1 MSTIAA
7 NVRDVFQRMKLAA
20 GRAGRDPESL
30 RLVAATKSVDVH
42 CILEAISAGATII
55 GENRVQEARG
65 KFKEIYG
72 EQSESIR
79 KGVQWHLIGHL
90 QTNKIKYIFDIFSL
104 IHSVDSLPLA
114 EEIQRGAEKRGLTTD
129 ILVEVNISGE
139 KTKFGVLPERVI
151 DLVKDISRL
160 KNIIVKG
167 LMTIPPPSESP
178 EDSRRYFKMLRIL
191 RDDINREGIDIKEL
205 SMGMSKDFEVA
216 IEEGATL
223 VRIGSAL
230 FGERKE

>member
-20 GRAGRDPESL
+20 GRVGRDPESL

-104 IHSVDSLPLA
+104 IHSVDSLQLA
-114 EEIQRGAEKRGLTTD
+114 EDIQRRAERLGLKID
-129 ILVEVNISGE
+129 VLIEVNLSGE
-139 KTKFGVLPERVI
+139 KTKFGIFPEKAFN
-151 DLVKDISRL
+151 LVKDISRL
-160 KNIIVKG
+160 KNIKLKG
-167 LMTIPPPSESP
+167 LMTIPPVSISP
-178 EDSRRYFKMLRIL
+178 EDSRRYFKMLRL
-191 RDDINREGIDIKEL
+191 MKDDINREGIEIKEL
-205 SMGMSKDFEVA
+205 SMGMSNDFEVA

-223 VRIGSAL
+223 VRIGTAI
-230 FGERKE
+230 FGERK

>member
-20 GRAGRDPESL
+20 GRVGRDPESL

-104 IHSVDSLPLA
+104 IHSVDSLQLA
-114 EEIQRGAEKRGLTTD
+114 EDIQRRAERLGLKID
-129 ILVEVNISGE
+129 VLIEVNLSGE
-139 KTKFGVLPERVI
+139 KTKFGIFPEKAFN
-151 DLVKDISRL
+151 LVKDISRL
-160 KNIIVKG
+160 KNIKLKG
-167 LMTIPPPSESP
+167 LMTIPPVSISP
-178 EDSRRYFKMLRIL
+178 EDSRRYFKMLRMMK
-191 RDDINREGIDIKEL
+191 DDINREGIEIKEL
-205 SMGMSKDFEVA
+205 SMGMSNDFEVA

-223 VRIGSAL
+223 VRIGTAI
-230 FGERKE
+230 FGERK

>member
-20 GRAGRDPESL
+20 GRVGRDPESL

-104 IHSVDSLPLA
+104 IHSVDSLQLG
-114 EEIQRGAEKRGLTTD
+114 EDIQRRAERLGLKID
-129 ILVEVNISGE
+129 VLIEVNLSGE
-139 KTKFGVLPERVI
+139 KTKFGIFPEKAFN
-151 DLVKDISRL
+151 LVKDISRL
-160 KNIIVKG
+160 KNINLKG
-167 LMTIPPPSESP
+167 LMTIPPVSVSP
-178 EDSRRYFKMLRIL
+178 EDSRRYFKMLRMMK
-191 RDDINREGIDIKEL
+191 DDINREGIEMKEL
-205 SMGMSKDFEVA
+205 SMGMSSDFEVA

-223 VRIGSAL
+223 VRIGTAI
-230 FGERKE
+230 FGERK

>member
-104 IHSVDSLPLA
+104 IHSVDSLQLG
-114 EEIQRGAEKRGLTTD
+114 EDIQRRAERLGLKID
-129 ILVEVNISGE
+129 VLIEVNLSGE
-139 KTKFGVLPERVI
+139 KTKFGIFPEKAFN
-151 DLVKDISRL
+151 LVKDISRL
-160 KNIIVKG
+160 KNINLKG
-167 LMTIPPPSESP
+167 LMTIPPVSVSP
-178 EDSRRYFKMLRIL
+178 EDSRRYFKMLRMMK
-191 RDDINREGIDIKEL
+191 DDINREGIEMKEL
-205 SMGMSKDFEVA
+205 SMGMSSDFEVA

-223 VRIGSAL
+223 VRIGTAI
-230 FGERKE
+230 FGERK